1 MTGYHLDEFLMYVNM
16 PYGYS
21 VEQRLRYMQGYD
33 DDDEETTPGRNQIVY
48 GLEEVIRPALLEK
61 YYKSFIFENEQKKEG
76 CRMN

>member
-1 MTGYHLDEFLMYVNM
+1 MYVNM

-33 DDDEETTPGRNQIVY
+33 DDEEETTPGRNQIIY

-76 CRMN
+76 FRVS

>member
-1 MTGYHLDEFLMYVNM
+1 MYVNM

-33 DDDEETTPGRNQIVY
+33 DDEDEATPGRNQIVY

-61 YYKSFIFENEQKKEG
+61 YYKSFIFEN
-76 CRMN
+76 